1 MTTNEQ
7 MTELEQRTV
16 NGYGYI
22 NIDGLR
28 VRVRVLDT
36 RKAFGRTDAHIT
48 PESGSGAKW
57 IDITRIERE

>member
-16 NGYGYI
+16 NGYI